1 MKRWFSALPIHRKLT
16 ALAFGVS
23 GAALIAAVLAL
34 VLFDLARYRTT
45 AVSDTQAIAQVLAEN
60 IAAALVFDDPEA
72 GRATLSSVGVR
83 PTVLRACAYRSDGS
97 LLAAFARDSAASCG
111 TTGQHGSAWLSVVT
125 RVPVVRN
132 EREVG
137 SILVERDLSDLG
149 GRVLAT
155 LSTGGLMLL
164 AGGLTALGLAGLLQR
179 LISRPIVAL
188 AQAAR
193 RVGHEADYRLPSIE
207 APADETGELVRAFG
221 DMVQRISD
229 TNAALMESN
238 AALRQEVEQRRQMQV
253 EREALLTREREASR
267 LKDEFLAAV
276 SHELRTPLNAIM
288 GWTQILKST
297 SPNEQTM
304 QRAIASLARNAEAQS
319 RVIEDLLDISRIIT
333 GKLQLAMKEVDLR
346 AVIETA
352 ADVIEPMSRSRG
364 VAIQLSL
371 PTVPCIVQG
380 DYDRLR
386 QILWN
391 LLSNALKFTPSGGRV
406 EVQLELAAESF
417 TIVVRDTGVG
427 MDPAFLSHAFER
439 FRQADGTTTREQGGL
454 GLGLAIVKELTELHG
469 GTVRAESAGL
479 GQGATFR
486 VTIPRAPV
494 TRLGEAHAAPPNQQ
508 LPSLRGL
515 RVMVVDD
522 NADALEVLGHALERA
537 GAEVRLERSADAAV
551 AEWPAWPTDVLLCD
565 LAMPGLDGFEL
576 LRRIRAIDAAAG
588 RSTPAL
594 AVTAYASED
603 YRIRC
608 LRAGFAGHVAK
619 PYNIADIVRAV
630 AAAAAPN

>member
-1 MKRWFSALPIHRKLT
+1 M
-16 ALAFGVS
+16 
-23 GAALIAAVLAL
+23 
-34 VLFDLARYRTT
+34 
-45 AVSDTQAIAQVLAEN
+45 
-60 IAAALVFDDPEA
+60 
-72 GRATLSSVGVR
+72 
-83 PTVLRACAYRSDGS
+83 
-97 LLAAFARDSAASCG
+97 
-111 TTGQHGSAWLSVVT
+111 
-125 RVPVVRN
+125 
-132 EREVG
+132 
-137 SILVERDLSDLG
+137 
-149 GRVLAT
+149 
-155 LSTGGLMLL
+155 
-164 AGGLTALGLAGLLQR
+164 
-179 LISRPIVAL
+179 
-188 AQAAR
+188 
-193 RVGHEADYRLPSIE
+193 
-207 APADETGELVRAFG
+207 
-221 DMVQRISD
+221 
-229 TNAALMESN
+229 
-238 AALRQEVEQRRQMQV
+238 
-253 EREALLTREREASR
+253 
-267 LKDEFLAAV
+267 KDEFLAAV